1 MIEAGEVAARGRPD
15 DAVRGVVPRLGDC
28 QMSDV
33 SVIGTGAMGSALV
46 EGLKAS
52 GARVTVWNRTKEKAE
67 ALSGPRVRLAESV
80 DEALTSSPLTI
91 MSVSDHEVARTLV
104 EGVRQ
109 DLAGRVVAS
118 TSFVTPD
125 QAREL
130 GTVVSTAGGA
140 YLDLE
145 IAAGPRQVRS
155 GAGVLL
161 VSGERTAFEAHREGL
176 ERIGRVTYVNAAPA
190 SAYLSGMAVQLA
202 FLPMAVS
209 LLQGARIAG
218 LQDLSPDGFK
228 KAVLDLYPFHIEQL
242 LDRITAQP
250 DRSEPE
256 VEASVDVMAAGA
268 AEYVAALR
276 EMGIDSGMY
285 EALHRLFTAASE
297 AGHGE
302 ADWTCIAE
310 HEATR

>member
-1 MIEAGEVAARGRPD
+1 
-15 DAVRGVVPRLGDC
+15 
-28 QMSDV
+28 MSDV
-33 SVIGTGAMGSALV
+33 SVIGTGSMGSALV
-46 EGLKAS
+46 EVLEAS
-52 GARVTVWNRTKEKAE
+52 GAVVTVWNRTEEKAK

-80 DEALTSSPLTI
+80 GEVLMSSPLTI
-91 MSVSDHEVARTLV
+91 VSVSDHEVARTLV
-104 EGVRQ
+104 EAAGQ
-109 DLAGRVVAS
+109 DLEGRVVAS

-125 QAREL
+125 QAQAFA
-130 GTVVSTAGGA
+130 TVVGTAGGS

-155 GAGVLL
+155 GAGVFL

-202 FLPMAVS
+202 FLPMAVG
-209 LLQGARIAG
+209 LLQGARIAES
-218 LQDLSPDGFK
+218 QDLSPDGFK
-228 KAVLDLYPFHIEQL
+228 KAVLDLYPFHIEQM

-256 VEASVDVMAAGA
+256 VDASVDVMATGA
-268 AEYVAALR
+268 AEYGAALR

-302 ADWTCIAE
+302 TDWTCIAE
-310 HEATR
+310 HVATR

>member
-1 MIEAGEVAARGRPD
+1 
-15 DAVRGVVPRLGDC
+15 
-28 QMSDV
+28 MSDV

-46 EGLKAS
+46 EGLNAS

-67 ALSGPRVRLAESV
+67 ALSGPGVCLAESV
-80 DEALTSSPLTI
+80 DEALMSSPLTI
-91 MSVSDHEVARTLV
+91 MSVSDHEVARSLV
-104 EGVRQ
+104 ARVRK
-109 DLAGRVVAS
+109 DLDGRVVAS
-118 TSFVTPD
+118 TSFVSPD

-130 GTVVSTAGGA
+130 GTVVSKAGGA

-155 GAGVLL
+155 GAGVFL

-202 FLPMAVS
+202 FLPMAVG
-209 LLQGARIAG
+209 LLQGARIAES
-218 LQDLSPDGFK
+218 QELSPDGFK

-256 VEASVDVMAAGA
+256 VDASVDVMAAGA

-302 ADWTCIAE
+302 TDWTSIAE
-310 HEATR
+310 HGATQ